1 MVRIKR
7 GKTSHKRKKKILKLA
22 KGYRWGRKSKYRLAK
37 DALVHAWTH
46 AFRDR
51 KNKKRTFRGL
61 WQIQINAAT
70 RERGIS
76 YSRFT
81 NLLKKNKIE
90 INRKILAELGQKHPK
105 IFEKIVEKVVIK
117 KQTKKAA

>member
-1 MVRIKR
+1 MEYLSSFLIFLA
-7 GKTSHKRKKKILKLA
+7 SHSA
-22 KGYRWGRKSKYRLAK
+22 KG
-37 DALVHAWTH
+37 ALVHAWTH

-61 WQIQINAAT
+61 WQIQINAAA
-70 RERGIS
+70 REKGIS

-90 INRKILAELGQKHPK
+90 LNRKILAELGQKHTK

-117 KQTKKAA
+117 KETKKAA